1 MNTIHSIFVVILLII
16 AIYII
21 YNSLMKI
28 ITKIKIGS
36 NETIKNNI
44 LDRIILV
51 IKMVFLQERLRKDKL
66 YGFIH
71 FWFLYGFVIL
81 SIGHLELVLYGLSC
95 FLKDYAYLPF
105 TYNNIN
111 LPPNLIIA
119 YNFSQDFFAFMVVI
133 IGVISLYKRILK
145 KVPRL
150 VPRSTDAEIIIWFI
164 IILYITFFAHTASNI
179 SLHINSSITSYQW
192 NLQFPISSIFVPFLL
207 KYFSYESIYIIHFI
221 TYFMHLIIFLLFACY
236 VPSSKHMHLIF
247 AAPNIY
253 LSNIKEAIRLPSRID
268 FETCEEFGV
277 NNVNNISWKVL
288 LDSFACTECGRCNIV
303 CPAYITNKPLS
314 PKKIINN
321 IKLNLYKQDIKK
333 DILIKQESKKSY
345 ISLDEIWSCTT
356 CGACAIAC
364 PVMIN
369 SVPETLI
376 GIRRYLILMEAK
388 DYPKE
393 LNLTFKGM
401 ENQSNP
407 WGIGSDNR
415 EKWFEKL
422 NIPII
427 NNNNIDKFK
436 YILYTG
442 CASSTDDKAIKSLQ
456 SFAKILIAAKIPFA
470 TLGKKEKCC
479 GDLARRVGNEYLYE
493 SLVEEN
499 INILNKYK
507 LKTFI
512 TPCPHCFNQLKNEY
526 QQFNVNY
533 KIKHHSEVLIDL
545 IKDNKIKINKVTNEN
560 NVSVTYH
567 DPCYLGRYNN
577 KYNDVRDILNYINI
591 PINEMDLNK
600 EKSFCC
606 GAGGGFMFMEEKI
619 GTRIN
624 KDRIHQAEATKST
637 SLITACPY
645 CKTMLNDGIN
655 ENSSMS
661 IKDISELI
669 LEKIQK

>member
-1 MNTIHSIFVVILLII
+1 MNTIQSIFVFILLII
-16 AIYII
+16 TTYII
-21 YNSLMKI
+21 YNSLIKI
-28 ITKIKIGS
+28 ITKIKSGS
-36 NETIKNNI
+36 PEIIKNNI
-44 LDRIILV
+44 LNRITLV
-51 IKMVFLQERLRKDKL
+51 IRMVFLQERLKKDKL

-71 FWFLYGFVIL
+71 FWFFYGFIIL
-81 SIGHLELVLYGLSC
+81 TIGHIELVLHGLSC

-105 TYNNIN
+105 SYNNLN
-111 LPPNLIIA
+111 LPDTLLII
-119 YNFSQDFFAFMVVI
+119 YNFSQDFFAIMVI
-133 IGVISLYKRILK
+133 LIGFLSLYKRILK
-145 KVPRL
+145 KTLRL
-150 VPRSTDAEIIIWFI
+150 VPRSQDAEIILWFI
-164 IILYITFFAHTASNI
+164 IILYITFFMHTASDISINI
-179 SLHINSSITSYQW
+179 NNSINSYQW
-192 NLQFPISSIFVPFLL
+192 NIQFPISSIFVPFLL
-207 KYFSYESIYIIHFI
+207 KYFSYESINIIHFI
-221 TYFMHLIIFLLFACY
+221 TYFMHLIVFLLFACY

-247 AAPNIY
+247 ATPNIY
-253 LSNIKEAIRLPSRID
+253 LSRINENIRLPGRID
-268 FETCEEFGV
+268 FETSEEFGI
-277 NNVNNISWKVL
+277 NNVNNISWKVI
-288 LDSFACTECGRCNIV
+288 LDSFACTECGRCNTV
-303 CPAYITNKPLS
+303 CPATITNKPLQ
-314 PKKIINN
+314 PKQIINN

-333 DILIKQESKKSY
+333 SNLISKEVEKSS

-356 CGACAIAC
+356 CGACAAIC

-369 SVPETLI
+369 SVPESLI

-415 EKWFEKL
+415 INWCKNL

-427 NNNNIDKFK
+427 NNNNINEFE

-442 CASSTDDKAIKSLQ
+442 CASVTDDKAIKSLK
-456 SFAKILIAAKIPFA
+456 SFAKILINANISFA
-470 TLGKKEKCC
+470 TLGTKEKCC

-507 LKTFI
+507 SKTFI

-526 QQFNVNY
+526 QQFNINY
-533 KIKHHSEVLIDL
+533 KIKHHSEILIDL
-545 IKDNKIKINKVTNEN
+545 IKENKIKFNKLFKNTTT
-560 NVSVTYH
+560 TYH

-577 KYNDVRDILNYINI
+577 KYTDVRDILTTMNI
-591 PINEMDLNK
+591 PINEMDFNR

-624 KDRIHQAEATKST
+624 EERIKQAEATKST

-655 ENSSMS
+655 ENSSIN

-669 LEKIQK
+669 LENIKI